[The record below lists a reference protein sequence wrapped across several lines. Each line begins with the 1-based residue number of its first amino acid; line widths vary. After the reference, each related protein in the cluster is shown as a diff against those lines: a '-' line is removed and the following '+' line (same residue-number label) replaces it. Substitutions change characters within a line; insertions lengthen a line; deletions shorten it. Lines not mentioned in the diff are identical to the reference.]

1 MTTNYHDCNTI
12 FYERTCKLF
21 GDMRQQRIADMTGLA
36 QGKISD
42 ILSYRDFPE
51 RYQNKK
57 PSAEMVY
64 KIAKAFNVSTDYL
77 LGLTDYKTNNKAT
90 KELCDT
96 LGLSEEAIGILSADP
111 TSAIPEHMMR
121 ILPPEY
127 QNHNT
132 NKLRKS
138 TIEGHSKTVRY
149 VVNRMIDE
157 YVDIY
162 SHIEYATLFDASLLD
177 YLRDF
182 YEYVDTENLEIFSSL
197 REDEKE
203 IANRAEGVL
212 GDSVHLFGNT
222 KNGNRIA
229 RCIRTKDLLIDSAI
243 NEIITKLNNIKHENA
258 QEYNREE

>member
-1 MTTNYHDCNTI
+1 MATNYHECNGI
-12 FYERTCKLF
+12 FYKRACDLF
-21 GDMRQQRIADMTGLA
+21 GEMKQQQIADMTGLA
-36 QGKISD
+36 QGKVSD
-42 ILSYRDFPE
+42 ILSQGKFGSNP
-51 RYQNKK
+51 NKK
-57 PSAEMVY
+57 PSAETVY

-77 LGLTDYKTNNKAT
+77 LGLTDYKTDSKAT
-90 KELCDT
+90 RELCST

-111 TSAIPEHMMR
+111 TSAIPEHMMK

-127 QNHNT
+127 QIHNT

-149 VVNRMIDE
+149 VINRMIEE
-157 YVDIY
+157 YVDVY

-182 YEYVDTENLEIFSSL
+182 YDYMETEELEIFGSL

-203 IANRAEGVL
+203 IPNGAEGVL
-212 GDSVHLFGNT
+212 GESVHLFGNT
-222 KNGNRIA
+222 KTGNPIS

-243 NEIITKLNNIKHENA
+243 NEIVTKLNNMKHKSE
-258 QEYNREE
+258 